1 MRYPFSTGL
10 FNMLNIQSLYFSYD
24 DRIVLHDINVQL
36 DEGSITG
43 LIGPNGAGKSTLMR
57 CMAGLEV
64 PSDGEVFLNGKPILD
79 DPRTSFAQLGYL
91 PDFFGLPPDL
101 SVIQCLT
108 YAAKSRGLPDNKLAQ
123 TIGETVELLG
133 LQDKLYHKIG
143 ALSRGQ
149 KQRVGIGQVIVHRPK
164 FLLLDEPA
172 SGLDPEARH
181 ELSLLLLRLKAE
193 GMTILVSS
201 HILSELDEYCT
212 HMLVIKS
219 GRIQAHQ
226 ALNAADPI
234 AQTQQTITLH
244 FVGNARDYLPIVQAL
259 PNVQA
264 ALVQEN
270 NAQSLL
276 VTLPNGDDVRVAL
289 LRDIVQAAFPLSE
302 AQRVK
307 TTMLQSYQNSLNTA
321 KKGEA

>member
-149 KQRVGIGQVIVHRPK
+149 KQRVGIGQV
-164 FLLLDEPA
+164 
-172 SGLDPEARH
+172 
-181 ELSLLLLRLKAE
+181 LSL
-193 GMTILVSS
+193 I
-201 HILSELDEYCT
+201 HI
-212 HMLVIKS
+212 
-219 GRIQAHQ
+219 
-226 ALNAADPI
+226 
-234 AQTQQTITLH
+234 
-244 FVGNARDYLPIVQAL
+244 
-259 PNVQA
+259 
-264 ALVQEN
+264 
-270 NAQSLL
+270 
-276 VTLPNGDDVRVAL
+276 
-289 LRDIVQAAFPLSE
+289 
-302 AQRVK
+302 
-307 TTMLQSYQNSLNTA
+307 
-321 KKGEA
+321 